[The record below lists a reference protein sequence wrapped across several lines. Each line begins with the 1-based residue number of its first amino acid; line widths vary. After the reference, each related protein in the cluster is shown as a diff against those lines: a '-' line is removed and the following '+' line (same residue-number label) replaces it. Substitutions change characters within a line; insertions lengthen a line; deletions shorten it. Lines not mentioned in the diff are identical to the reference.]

1 MKHKRKSRR
10 KVRYSKHGVPFK
22 YDGGNLELARIL
34 KKISDL
40 YKQGKRVP
48 QSLIARRIKLGK
60 RSLKRGRRG

>member
-1 MKHKRKSRR
+1 MKQKRKSRR

-22 YDGGNLELARIL
+22 YDGGNSELARIL

-48 QSLIARRIKLGK
+48 QSLIARR
-60 RSLKRGRRG
+60 RRG

>member
-1 MKHKRKSRR
+1 MKQKRKSRR
-10 KVRYSKHGVPFK
+10 KVKYSKHGLPLK
-22 YDGGNLELARIL
+22 YDGGNSELARVL